1 MEEYNINQHSEKR
14 FFDLMDRLVEW
25 QKHENREPLELLS
38 ISVLCNHTNSNKLFH
53 EILIVGYIN
62 NSENDIKR
70 AMMSNGLKDKAFIE
84 EMNEWFMFGNP
95 IGGSYLSYYQ
105 TCSFDSRSD
114 LSDVLSS
121 LEKKCIEKYNNASI
135 NFSIPNKKEEGGCYI
150 ATCVY
155 GSYDCSEVWT
165 LRRFRDYKLASSWLG
180 RSFIHTYYVISPTIV
195 RWFGKTKWFNHFW
208 KGKLDRMANHLQK
221 KGYQDT
227 PYYDR

>member
-1 MEEYNINQHSEKR
+1 M
-14 FFDLMDRLVEW
+14 
-25 QKHENREPLELLS
+25 
-38 ISVLCNHTNSNKLFH
+38 
-53 EILIVGYIN
+53 
-62 NSENDIKR
+62 
-70 AMMSNGLKDKAFIE
+70 NGLCSETLLED
-84 EMNEWFMFGNP
+84 P
-95 IGGSYLSYYQ
+95 
-105 TCSFDSRSD
+105 TCLIIKPALLIPGQIYPMYCQAWKRN
-114 LSDVLSS
+114 VLKS
-121 LEKKCIEKYNNASI
+121 
-135 NFSIPNKKEEGGCYI
+135 SIPNKKEEGGCYI

-155 GSYDCSEVWT
+155 GSYDCPEVWT